1 MDMSHS
7 LQILRRRLPLVTGI
21 VLLGTALGL
30 AAALLTPPTYSAR
43 AVLVV
48 EAAQMQEDLAPTTV
62 RTNETEALQI
72 IERRI
77 LSRDTLRALARD
89 MAIYAPDA
97 APSLEDMLEDL
108 RARILIETEGGQ
120 FRRGQRDA
128 TVVSVSFRD
137 PVPARA
143 AAVANELVRLIL
155 AVNAETRTSLAR
167 ETRDFFTAEV
177 TRLETELA
185 ESTTAILAF
194 QEANLEALPD
204 SLDFRRTQQTNL
216 QERLGR
222 LEREETA
229 LKDRRLQLV
238 TLFEATG
245 QVMLGAEPL
254 RPTSGAARTPSR
266 APPAVEGYLAELKAE
281 YATLG
286 AVLSESNPRMV
297 MLQTRIETALAESA
311 ALPEANL
318 AEPGDA
324 ASAAALKR
332 DTALFEVQR
341 ADLDAQLAYVA
352 GQKLAAAEKMAEIEQ
367 SIGRTPGNAVALAAL
382 ERSHGTLQAQYDQA
396 VANKAR
402 AETGKIIEELSRG
415 QRISVVEDAVAPESP
430 SGPPRSL
437 IALGGV
443 SGGFVLA
450 ACLLALLEH
459 LNRTIRTPRD
469 LTAALGIDA
478 FATIPYLEAPGDT
491 TRRTSLRWGRGLLA
505 LLALGALL
513 WGVDRHVTPLGPE
526 AARLVSAARALF

>member
-1 MDMSHS
+1 
-7 LQILRRRLPLVTGI
+7 T
-21 VLLGTALGL
+21 
-30 AAALLTPPTYSAR
+30 
-43 AVLVV
+43 
-48 EAAQMQEDLAPTTV
+48 
-62 RTNETEALQI
+62 
-72 IERRI
+72 
-77 LSRDTLRALARD
+77 
-89 MAIYAPDA
+89 
-97 APSLEDMLEDL
+97 
-108 RARILIETEGGQ
+108 
-120 FRRGQRDA
+120 
-128 TVVSVSFRD
+128 
-137 PVPARA
+137 
-143 AAVANELVRLIL
+143 VANELVRLIL

-167 ETRDFFTAEV
+167 ESRDFFTAEV

-185 ESTTAILAF
+185 ESTAAILAF

-254 RPTSGAARTPSR
+254 RPTPGAARTP
-266 APPAVEGYLAELKAE
+266 PPVEGYLAELKAE

-311 ALPEANL
+311 ALPGA
-318 AEPGDA
+318 APAMQGDA

-332 DTALFEVQR
+332 DTALFDVQR
-341 ADLDAQLAYVA
+341 ADLDTQLAYVA
-352 GQKLAAAEKMAEIEQ
+352 GQKLAAAENMAEIEQ

-430 SGPPRSL
+430 SGPPRAL
-437 IALGGV
+437 IALGGL